1 MALCAKYMYRFTNLH
16 RQYGR
21 LRLSELF
28 SSGTKNPKQTF
39 GKAEY
44 MQYIATF
51 LDDLISE
58 HLLQLICNG

>member
-1 MALCAKYMYRFTNLH
+1 MSMRAEYRFTTLH

-44 MQYIATF
+44 LQYISTF
-51 LDDLISE
+51 LDDMISK

>member
-1 MALCAKYMYRFTNLH
+1 MSMRAEYRFTTLH

-44 MQYIATF
+44 MQYISESTF
-51 LDDLISE
+51 LDDMISK
-58 HLLQLICNG
+58 HLQQLICNG